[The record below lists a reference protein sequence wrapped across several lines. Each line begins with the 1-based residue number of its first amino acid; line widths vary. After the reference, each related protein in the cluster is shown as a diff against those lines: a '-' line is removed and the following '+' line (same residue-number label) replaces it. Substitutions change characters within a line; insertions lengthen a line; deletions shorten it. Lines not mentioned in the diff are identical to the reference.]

1 MERVLGVL
9 AGEPLPG
16 AVLGAWCDSADLVLA
31 ADGGAD
37 RVLAVGR
44 RPHRVVGDLDSLSES
59 ARTIGLDVTHDADQD
74 SLSESARTIG
84 LDVTHDADQDSTDC
98 DKLLRLAESA
108 GAASVTLACVEGG
121 YLDHLLAVLASAAR
135 SPLGVRLALST
146 GVAWVLRGPVSAEI
160 RTRPGRRVSLL
171 PLTRCRG
178 VGLQGVRWTL
188 EGATLDWLGLLSVS
202 NRAESDSVNAS
213 IGEGCAV
220 LFAQYEP
227 DEVPF
232 W

>member
-1 MERVLGVL
+1 VERVLGVL

-16 AVLGAWCDSADLVLA
+16 AVLQAWCDSAELVLA

-44 RPHRVVGDLDSLSES
+44 RPHRVVGDLDSLSEA
-59 ARTIGLDVTHDADQD
+59 ARTLGLEV
-74 SLSESARTIG
+74 I
-84 LDVTHDADQDSTDC
+84 HDADQDSTDC
-98 DKLLRLAESA
+98 DKLLRLAGSV

-135 SPLGVRLALST
+135 SPLGVRLALRT
-146 GVAWVLRGPVSAEI
+146 GVAWVLRGPTTTAI

-171 PLTRCRG
+171 PLTRCHG
-178 VGLQGVRWTL
+178 VGLQGVRWAL
-188 EGATLDWLGLLSVS
+188 SGATLDWLGLVSVS
-202 NRAESDSVNAS
+202 NRAESDSVLAT